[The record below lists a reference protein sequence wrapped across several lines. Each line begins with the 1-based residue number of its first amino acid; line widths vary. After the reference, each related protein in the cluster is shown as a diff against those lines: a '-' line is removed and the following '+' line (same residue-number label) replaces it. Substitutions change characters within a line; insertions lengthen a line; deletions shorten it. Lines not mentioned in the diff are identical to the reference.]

1 MENTVLAS
9 TYCLFRIHKLAS
21 FTTHRLEIAGDFI
34 HFFDEDENSVY
45 SLNSIYPVLSFP
57 LNKDV
62 VMIDTKLKRNKKHR
76 GYRRVVFLN
85 TINNMSVELFYN
97 KRYKANFKIF
107 KKAFKNFGHKIINTS
122 IDASEMY

>member
-1 MENTVLAS
+1 MENAVLAS

-57 LNKDV
+57 LNN
-62 VMIDTKLKRNKKHR
+62 IFNS
-76 GYRRVVFLN
+76 VFLAKPPEV
-85 TINNMSVELFYN
+85 IY
-97 KRYKANFKIF
+97 
-107 KKAFKNFGHKIINTS
+107 
-122 IDASEMY
+122 